1 MALLEAARNHANVLE
16 TFFVKVFNEKAED
29 TFVIGSDVEQA
40 ISIWIVSFEFI
51 YYFFCQWIEPNKA
64 YVIDILATG

>member
-51 YYFFCQWIEPNKA
+51 YYFFC
-64 YVIDILATG
+64 